1 MRKVPSSKLG
11 RRQFFFFFCFKIIK
25 EEYFIPVI
33 TLISV
38 YLSLRSKFAN
48 ELFGSFG
55 SFLCLFSMIRTFNKI
70 GQQFFQRNDCR
81 LSWHQTFSSYFIDC

>member
-11 RRQFFFFFCFKIIK
+11 RRQFFFFCFKIIK

-33 TLISV
+33 ILISV

-48 ELFGSFG
+48 ELFGSF
-55 SFLCLFSMIRTFNKI
+55 LRLFSMMYDPDF
-70 GQQFFQRNDCR
+70 QQNWTTILSTQR
-81 LSWHQTFSSYFIDC
+81 LSPLMAPNFQFIDCSS